1 MARSSTGQMIRRA
14 HATIRPM
21 RALSAETRARD
32 LALMAEETLDVLVVG
47 GGITGAGVA
56 LDAVSRGLRVGLVER
71 EDIAS
76 GTSGRSSRLIHGGP
90 RYLQRAE
97 LGLVRESLR
106 ERAILMRLAP
116 HLVRPLPFLFP
127 VSRWHH
133 RLMAAAALGLYH
145 ALSAGRGHRHQWADR
160 AEADRLAPGRRRAT
174 GGYVYWDCRTDDARL
189 TLEVV
194 RAAASFGA
202 RVATRA
208 EVVGLLGSGRVTGA
222 RVRDRLTG
230 ADLDVGARVIV
241 NATGAWADGVRGLAT
256 PSRPRLRPS
265 IGIHVVLDRRRL
277 PIRAAVLLPWV
288 ADRRALLLA
297 IPWGPRVYVGPTDSA
312 YRGSLDEPVADRQ
325 DVASVL
331 ASVESFFDLDHG
343 DVLAT
348 WAGIRPLLDT
358 GRGPTRDLSRRHLV
372 VEDPPG
378 LVTVTGGKLTTYRAM
393 AEDVVDRGCRLL
405 RAGGAC
411 RTTRIPLGL
420 TRPLVAELARAGLET
435 ERLGLDPQVA
445 QRLVER
451 YGDDWPE
458 AVRAIGDDGALGEPV
473 IPGLPVLR
481 VELGLARERE
491 LALSDE
497 DVLIR
502 RTRLSTMDAAAAERL
517 GLVTSARG
525 KGDRRWSA
533 RSAGPRTSDEGR

>member
-1 MARSSTGQMIRRA
+1 
-14 HATIRPM
+14 M

-32 LALMAEETLDVLVVG
+32 LALLAEETLDVLVVG

-56 LDAVSRGLRVGLVER
+56 LDAASRGLRVGLVER

-90 RYLQRAE
+90 RYLRRAE

-127 VSRWHH
+127 VSRAHH
-133 RLMAAAALGLYH
+133 RMMAAAGLGLYH
-145 ALSAGRGHRHQWADR
+145 ALSARRGPRHRWADP
-160 AEADRLAPGRRRAT
+160 AEAERLAPGRCRAA

-202 RVATRA
+202 LVATRA

-230 ADLDVGARVIV
+230 ADLEVGARLTV
-241 NATGAWADGVRGLAT
+241 NATGAWADRVRGLAS
-256 PSRPRLRPS
+256 PSPPRLRPS
-265 IGIHVVLDRRRL
+265 VGIHVVLDRRRL

-297 IPWGPRVYVGPTDSA
+297 IPWGPRVYVGPTDTA
-312 YRGSLDEPVADRQ
+312 YRGPLDEPVAERR

-331 ASVESFFDLDHG
+331 ASVESFFDSDHG

-348 WAGIRPLLDT
+348 WAGVRPLLDT

-372 VEDPPG
+372 TEDPPG
-378 LVTVTGGKLTTYRAM
+378 LMTVTGGKLTTYRAM
-393 AEDVVDRGCRLL
+393 AEEVVDRACRRL

-411 RTTRIPLGL
+411 RTARIPLGL
-420 TRPLVAELARAGLET
+420 TRPLAAELARARRET
-435 ERLGLDPQVA
+435 ARLGLDPQA
-445 QRLVER
+445 AGRLVER
-451 YGDDWPE
+451 YGGDWTE
-458 AVRAIGDDGALGEPV
+458 ALRVITEDAALGEPV
-473 IPGLPVLR
+473 VSGLPVLR
-481 VELGLARERE
+481 VELALARERE

-497 DVLIR
+497 DVLVR
-502 RTRLSTMDAAAAERL
+502 RTRLSTMDSAAAERL
-517 GLVTSARG
+517 GLVSTARG